1 MTLGVILQIL
11 GYAQP
16 VIEAIA
22 EIVSLDDEISADKL
36 AELAQKSDE
45 AKRAWDDL

>member
-1 MTLGVILQIL
+1 MILKIL

-16 VIEAIA
+16 AIEAIGQ
-22 EIVSLDDEISADKL
+22 IVDLQDEVSPEKL
-36 AELAQKSDE
+36 AELAEKSDA